1 MMTPAGRSGPQG
13 ASANEGDRMKKK
25 LSRREFAR
33 TSVAAGAA
41 AVALPTA
48 LFANRA
54 TPGTSPAAAAGAA
67 AASTAATAPRRR
79 AAMPLEVE
87 YGGRMSWGRDL
98 RLEETLTP
106 AGAPTPTYP
115 NNWKEGTTIPAEYYV
130 DEKHYL
136 NDERYLQENFWFMV
150 DHHSRIPKPGDY
162 FVFEF
167 GRGSSVIVLR
177 DQAGEVRAFHNVCR
191 HRGSRLIQH
200 GFDLVRPTEALPD
213 GKPAD
218 KVLSMVQLG
227 PSGNTPVIRCVYHAW
242 TYDLSGKL
250 VAFPSG
256 MPDGFDAAD
265 YGMHPCHVQTVA
277 GFIWLSLA
285 RGDAPE
291 ITQWTAN
298 WKAVADKYG
307 TADLKIATRL
317 AAPTRANWK
326 LVLENFRECY
336 HCYPAHTK
344 TYSYV
349 HQNYGDPNVS
359 TPEQRARIDA
369 ELAKWDGKRLER
381 RPDQDSNAGNTAYRS
396 GGDSPT
402 GGPQSNTGMAGAGQG
417 SHMKL
422 GFLTGSMD
430 GKPLAPLLPNRK
442 EWSHYY
448 QGASVGFSTSWL
460 KAYDDH
466 VAVVRFTPR
475 AVDRTDAELFWLV
488 HPDAKEGKDYDVKR
502 IQALWGNTYREDR
515 WICENQHLGVLSE
528 RYNFGGTGQ
537 PYAAQEGGPASI
549 AQWYMRE
556 IAGRSGAKTSDAV

>member
-1 MMTPAGRSGPQG
+1 MG
-13 ASANEGDRMKKK
+13 KK

-41 AVALPTA
+41 AVALPTT
-48 LFANRA
+48 LFGTTA
-54 TPGTSPAAAAGAA
+54 TPEISAAAAAGAA
-67 AASTAATAPRRR
+67 AASTAATAPFKRVT
-79 AAMPLEVE
+79 MPLEVE

-106 AGAPTPTYP
+106 AGAPTPNYP
-115 NNWKEGTTIPAEYYV
+115 NGWKEGTTIPAEYYV
-130 DEKHYL
+130 DEQQYL

-150 DHHSRIPKPGDY
+150 DHHSRIRKPGDY

-177 DQAGEVRAFHNVCR
+177 DQAGEVKAYHNVCR

-200 GFDLVRPTEALPD
+200 GFDGVRPTEALPD

-218 KVLSMVQLG
+218 KILSMSQLG

-256 MPDGFDAAD
+256 MPAGFDAAE
-265 YGMHPCHVQTVA
+265 YGLHPCHVQTVS

-285 RGDAPE
+285 RGAAPE
-291 ITQWTAN
+291 FEPWVRN
-298 WKAVADKYG
+298 WRTVADKYG

-317 AAPTRANWK
+317 AAPTKANWK

-344 TYSYV
+344 SYSYV

-369 ELAKWDGKRLER
+369 ELAKWDGKRLDR
-381 RPDQDSNAGNTAYRS
+381 TVDRDSNAGNNAYRA

-402 GGPQSNTGMAGAGQG
+402 GGPQAGGMGSGSSQG

-475 AVDRTDAELFWLV
+475 GVDSTDAELFWL
-488 HPDAKEGKDYDVKR
+488 
-502 IQALWGNTYREDR
+502 QALWGNTYREDR
-515 WICENQHLGVLSE
+515 WICENQQFGVLSE
-528 RYNFGGTGQ
+528 RYNFGGVGQ

-549 AQWYMRE
+549 VQWYMRE
-556 IAGRSGAKTSDAV
+556 VAGKGRAKITDGDR

>member
-1 MMTPAGRSGPQG
+1 MG
-13 ASANEGDRMKKK
+13 KK
-25 LSRREFAR
+25 LSRREFAK
-33 TSVAAGAA
+33 TSVAAGAAGAA
-41 AVALPTA
+41 AVALPTT
-48 LFANRA
+48 LFGSTATGA
-54 TPGTSPAAAAGAA
+54 TPATAATSVATAAGAA
-67 AASTAATAPRRR
+67 AASTAATSPRTRVT
-79 AAMPLEVE
+79 MPVEVE

-106 AGAPTPTYP
+106 AGAPTPNYP
-115 NNWKEGTTIPAEYYV
+115 NGWKEGTTIPAEYYV
-130 DEKHYL
+130 DEKQFL
-136 NDERYLQENFWFMV
+136 TDERFLQENFWFMV

-177 DQAGEVRAFHNVCR
+177 DQAGQVKAYHNVCR

-200 GFDLVRPTEALPD
+200 GFDGVRPTEALPD

-218 KVLSMVQLG
+218 KILSMVQLG

-256 MPDGFDAAD
+256 MPDGFDAAQ
-265 YGMHPCHVQTVA
+265 YGLHPCHVQTVS

-285 RGDAPE
+285 RGEAPDFE
-291 ITQWTAN
+291 PWVRN
-298 WKAVADKYG
+298 WRTVADKYG

-317 AAPTRANWK
+317 AAPTKANWK

-344 TYSYV
+344 SYSYV
-349 HQNYGDPNVS
+349 HQNYGDPNIS

-369 ELAKWDGKRLER
+369 ELAKWDGKQRLDR
-381 RPDQDSNAGNTAYRS
+381 NVDRDSNAGNTAYRN

-402 GGPQSNTGMAGAGQG
+402 GGPQAGGMSGASQG

-475 AVDRTDAELFWLV
+475 AHNHTDAELFWLV

-502 IQALWGNTYREDR
+502 LQALWGNTYREDR
-515 WICENQHLGVLSE
+515 WICENQQFGVLSE
-528 RYNFGGTGQ
+528 RYNFGGSGQ

-556 IAGRSGAKTSDAV
+556 IASQPRAKQTDGDR

>member
-1 MMTPAGRSGPQG
+1 MG
-13 ASANEGDRMKKK
+13 KKWN
-25 LSRREFAR
+25 RREFAKA
-33 TSVAAGAA
+33 SMAAGAA
-41 AVALPTA
+41 AVSLPTSVWA
-48 LFANRA
+48 KA
-54 TPGTSPAAAAGAA
+54 TAVAPGLGLSPAAAAGAA
-67 AASTAATAPRRR
+67 AASAAVTAPRAR
-79 AAMPLEVE
+79 MTLPIEVE

-106 AGAPTPTYP
+106 VGAPTPSYP
-115 NNWKEGTTIPAEYYV
+115 DGWKEGTTIPARYYV
-130 DEKHYL
+130 DERLYQ
-136 NDERYLQENFWFMV
+136 NDEAFLRENFWFMV
-150 DHHSRIPKPGDY
+150 DHQSRIPKPGDY

-167 GRGSSVIVLR
+167 GQGSSVIVLR
-177 DQAGEVRAFHNVCR
+177 DAAGDVKAFHNVCR
-191 HRGSRLIQH
+191 HRGSRLVQH
-200 GFDLVRPTEALPD
+200 GFDGVRPTEALPD

-218 KVLSMVQLG
+218 KILSMVQLG
-227 PSGNTPVIRCVYHAW
+227 PSGNTPAIRCVYHAW

-250 VAFPSG
+250 VAYPKG
-256 MPDGFDAAD
+256 MPDSFSAAD
-265 YGMHPCHVQTVA
+265 HGLHRCHVQTVS

-285 RGDAPE
+285 SGEAPE
-291 ITQWTAN
+291 IEPWIKN

-344 TYSYV
+344 SYSAV
-349 HQNYGDPNVS
+349 HQNYGDPDVS

-369 ELAKWDGKRLER
+369 ELAKWDGKPLER
-381 RPDQDSNAGNTAYRS
+381 RTSGDSNAGNAYRN
-396 GGDSPT
+396 GGDQPT
-402 GGPQSNTGMAGAGQG
+402 NGQGMSAGAPQG

-422 GFLTGSMD
+422 GYLTGSMD
-430 GKPLAPLLPNRK
+430 GKPLSRLLPSRK

-475 AVDRTDAELFWLV
+475 GPNSTDAELFWLV

-502 IQALWGNTYREDR
+502 LQALWGDTYREDR
-515 WICENQHLGVLSE
+515 WICENQQLGVQSE
-528 RYNFGGTGQ
+528 RYNFGGGQ

-549 AQWYMRE
+549 VQWYMRE
-556 IAGRSGAKTSDAV
+556 VVPKAS

>member
-1 MMTPAGRSGPQG
+1 M
-13 ASANEGDRMKKK
+13 DKKK
-25 LSRREFAR
+25 LSRREFAK
-33 TSVAAGAA
+33 TSLAVGAA
-41 AVALPTA
+41 AVSLPTGLLAKGVTASAGA
-48 LFANRA
+48 LGL
-54 TPGTSPAAAAGAA
+54 TPAAAAGAA
-67 AASTAATAPRRR
+67 AASAAVTTPRARIT
-79 AAMPLEVE
+79 MPVEVE

-98 RLEETLTP
+98 TLAETMTP
-106 AGAPTPTYP
+106 AGAATPNYP
-115 NNWKEGTTIPAEYYV
+115 NGWKEGTTIPAEYYT
-130 DEKHYL
+130 DEKHFQ
-136 NDERYLQENFWFMV
+136 NDERFLQDNFWFMV
-150 DHHSRIPKPGDY
+150 DHWSRIPKPGDY
-162 FVFEF
+162 FVFEY

-177 DQAGEVRAFHNVCR
+177 DQAGEVKAYHNVCR

-200 GFDLVRPTEALPD
+200 GFDGVRPTEALPD
-213 GKPAD
+213 GTPAD
-218 KVLSMVQLG
+218 KILSMVQLG

-250 VAFPSG
+250 IAFPSG
-256 MPDGFDAAD
+256 MPDGFDS
-265 YGMHPCHVQTVA
+265 GEHGLHPCHVATVS

-285 RGDAPE
+285 RGEAPPLE
-291 ITQWTAN
+291 QWVGN
-298 WKAVADKYG
+298 WRAVADKYG

-317 AAPTRANWK
+317 AAPTKANWK

-344 TYSYV
+344 SYSAV

-369 ELAKWDGKRLER
+369 ELAKWDGKPLARNNNANR
-381 RPDQDSNAGNTAYRS
+381 DSNAGNGAYRN

-402 GGPQSNTGMAGAGQG
+402 GGPQTNTGMGNAGAAQG

-422 GFLTGSMD
+422 GYLTGSMD
-430 GKPLAPLLPNRK
+430 GKPLAPLLPTRK
-442 EWSHYY
+442 EWTHYY

-475 AVDRTDAELFWLV
+475 GPNSTDAELFWLV

-502 IQALWGNTYREDR
+502 IQALWGDTYREDR
-515 WICENQHLGVLSE
+515 WICENQQLGVLSD
-528 RYNFGGTGQ
+528 RYNFNGGQ

-556 IAGRSGAKTSDAV
+556 VAPKSL

>member
-1 MMTPAGRSGPQG
+1 M
-13 ASANEGDRMKKK
+13 EDRMDKKF
-25 LSRREFAR
+25 SRRDFAKA
-33 TSVAAGAA
+33 SLAAGAA
-41 AVALPTA
+41 AVALPSSLLAKGATA
-48 LFANRA
+48 A
-54 TPGTSPAAAAGAA
+54 TLSSGTGLTPAAAAGMA
-67 AASTAATAPRRR
+67 AASSAITTPRGRVT
-79 AAMPLEVE
+79 MPIEVE

-98 RLEETLTP
+98 TLADTLTP
-106 AGAPTPTYP
+106 AGVATPDYP
-115 NNWKEGTTIPAEYYV
+115 RGWKEGTTIPAEYYLDDKHYRN
-130 DEKHYL
+130 DEKF
-136 NDERYLQENFWFMV
+136 LQENFWFMV

-167 GRGSSVIVLR
+167 GEGSSVIVLR
-177 DQAGEVRAFHNVCR
+177 DTAGQVKAYHNVCR
-191 HRGSRLIQH
+191 HRGSRLVQH
-200 GFDLVRPTEALPD
+200 GFDGVRPTEALAD

-218 KVLSMVQLG
+218 KILSMVQLG

-256 MPDGFDAAD
+256 MPDGFNASEH
-265 YGMHPCHVQTVA
+265 GLLPCHVETVS

-285 RGDAPE
+285 RGAAPE
-291 ITQWTAN
+291 FDPWVKN

-344 TYSYV
+344 SYSAV

-369 ELAKWDGKRLER
+369 ELVKWDGKPLPQRGR
-381 RPDQDSNAGNTAYRS
+381 NADSNAGNAYRN

-402 GGPQSNTGMAGAGQG
+402 NGQGMSAGAPQG

-422 GFLTGSMD
+422 GYLTGSMD
-430 GKPLAPLLPNRK
+430 GKPLSRLLPTRN

-475 AVDRTDAELFWLV
+475 GANSTDAELFWLV

-502 IQALWGNTYREDR
+502 IQALWGDTYREDR
-515 WICENQHLGVLSE
+515 WICENQQLGVRSE
-528 RYNFGGTGQ
+528 RYNFEGGQ

-556 IAGRSGAKTSDAV
+556 VAPKAS